1 MLRASVLQVILPP
14 AAFGCVIAGCM
25 EPREP
30 GVGQTIDGGIAVL
43 LAVDSPLVSIGVAD
57 GKEPYT
63 LSGVSDATLLA
74 DGTIVV
80 ADCRSGELRYF
91 DSTGRF
97 VSRAGGM
104 GAGPGEF
111 RVLGRLFHAG
121 GDSLGADDQIGARLT
136 IFDRGGTPIRTMSR
150 PLSAQLLHI
159 IGRLEDGRFV
169 GRRTDSRTS
178 ASAGSR
184 YRSKATLLIL
194 DGGSGEPI
202 DSIVL
207 PGIDMLA
214 PPSPAGP
221 MMPLRLNRSSV
232 FAVGSRSIFY
242 GGQDGAGIIEFDGT
256 LNRVSVIAPITSPEA
271 VTAEVM
277 ARFDEIVEQGADIGR
292 GGVAGMIAG
301 SYPDSMPAFGDLI
314 AGSDGKLWVQD
325 PVRPGIHPL
334 TWTAYE
340 DGKAFLRAE
349 VPPRFFPFEFGEDW
363 VLGVWYDELTVEHVQ
378 LLRLA
383 PGTFRE
389 RGLTPHEA
397 APPTL
402 PRCGAWRSR

>member
-1 MLRASVLQVILPP
+1 MLRASVLRVILPT
-14 AAFGCVIAGCM
+14 ATLSCVIAGCM

-43 LAVDSPLVSIGVAD
+43 VAVDSPLVSIGVAD
-57 GKEPYT
+57 GKKPYT

-80 ADCRSGELRYF
+80 ADCQSGELRYF
-91 DSTGRF
+91 DSSGRF
-97 VSRAGGM
+97 VSLAGGR
-104 GAGPGEF
+104 GNGPGEF
-111 RVLGRLFHAG
+111 RVLGRLFLAG

-136 IFDRGGTPIRTMSR
+136 IFDRVGTPVRTLTR
-150 PLSAQLLHI
+150 PLSGRLLHV

-169 GRRTDSRTS
+169 GRRTDGRTS
-178 ASAGSR
+178 APAGSR

-221 MMPLRLNRSSV
+221 MMPLRLNRNAV

-256 LNRVSVIAPITSPEA
+256 LNRVSVIEPVTSPEA

-277 ARFDEIVEQGADIGR
+277 SRFDEIVELGADIPR
-292 GGVAGMIAG
+292 GGIAG
-301 SYPDSMPAFGDLI
+301 LIAGVYPDSMPAFGDLI
-314 AGSDGKLWVQD
+314 AGRDGKLWVQD

-340 DGKAFLRAE
+340 DGKAVLRAE
-349 VPPRFFPFEFGEDW
+349 VSPRFFPFEFGEDW
-363 VLGVWYDELTVEHVQ
+363 VLGVWYDELSVEHVQ
-378 LLRLA
+378 LWRLA

-389 RGLTPHEA
+389 GDLTPREA
-397 APPTL
+397 KPPTL